1 MDKGTQLLHYTDCNA
16 DIVFYNW
23 WPEHKWNIC
32 PLLLGDVL
40 LATGFLSY
48 SGPFN
53 QEFRN
58 LLLSEWQQEL
68 KQRHIPFG
76 VNLNLTEMLI
86 DSPTIS
92 EWNLQVSDLFC

>member
-1 MDKGTQLLHYTDCNA
+1 MLTLYFIINDQNRNG
-16 DIVFYNW
+16 IFV
-23 WPEHKWNIC
+23 
-32 PLLLGDVL
+32 LLGDVL

-92 EWNLQVSDLFC
+92 EWNLQVSELFW